1 MRTSDVD
8 ILIVPGWS
16 SSGPDH
22 WQSRWER
29 TLKTARRV
37 EQDDWY
43 APDCEAWVGRIIE
56 AAVASNRPAVVVAH
70 SLGVAAVAHMAE
82 RIPKGFLQGAFLVAP
97 ADVDKANAWPKT
109 EGMKLDAL
117 ATGFAPLPLKPF
129 PFPSIMIASTT
140 DPYCALDRAQTLAS
154 AWGSVFVEGG
164 DMGHINTASG
174 HGPWPDGVLRFG
186 AFLRSLDE

>member
-37 EQDDWY
+37 EQDDWL
-43 APDCEAWVGRIIE
+43 APEREAWVGRIIE
-56 AAVASNRPAVVVAH
+56 ATVASNRPVVLVAH

-82 RIPKGFLQGAFLVAP
+82 RIPKGFLSGAFLVAP
-97 ADVDKANAWPKT
+97 ADVDNATAWPKT
-109 EGMKLDAL
+109 EGMKLDAV
-117 ATGFAPLPLKPF
+117 ATGFAPLPMKPL
-129 PFPSIMIASTT
+129 PFPSIMIASTN

-154 AWGSVFVEGG
+154 GWGATFVEGG

-186 AFLRSLDE
+186 AFLKTLDA